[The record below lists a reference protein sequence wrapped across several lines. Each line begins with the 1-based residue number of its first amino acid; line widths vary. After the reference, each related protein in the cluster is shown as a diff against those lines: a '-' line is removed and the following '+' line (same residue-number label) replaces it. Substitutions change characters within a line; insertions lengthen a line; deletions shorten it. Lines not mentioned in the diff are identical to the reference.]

1 MKKSIASVFAAMV
14 VMGASQLTFA
24 NSETAVAQ
32 APAPGLVE
40 VKNGAFQ
47 STWVNPEVDFRQ
59 YQRVVIAEE
68 GALEFRDVGHPQK
81 SRARMLHANERVFG
95 VPERDRER
103 VGRHAGESFV
113 KSLSRSKHYEVIDDS
128 ETEFPVKGTLIL
140 RGHMLDVVSKV
151 PPPIAGSGAVYGNVM
166 GEATLVIELF
176 DAESG
181 EMVAF
186 VAERSN
192 IQRSGSFDVG
202 FVPEMNSATAMA
214 EVRRWASRAGM
225 RLAKGLDG
233 EHKV

>member
-1 MKKSIASVFAAMV
+1 M
-14 VMGASQLTFA
+14 
-24 NSETAVAQ
+24 
-32 APAPGLVE
+32 
-40 VKNGAFQ
+40 
-47 STWVNPEVDFRQ
+47 
-59 YQRVVIAEE
+59 
-68 GALEFRDVGHPQK
+68 
-81 SRARMLHANERVFG
+81 
-95 VPERDRER
+95 
-103 VGRHAGESFV
+103 GRHAGESFV

-214 EVRRWASRAGM
+214 EVRRWAGRAGM